1 MAEDATM
8 PRDAGGTRGAKA
20 ASDEGVRARAWS
32 VPLAVSAVSEAGRHL
47 HLVADAQTR
56 AAVATLAGLVG
67 LLRLEASFDVT
78 RRGRS
83 GLHVVGRVSATVIQ
97 TCVVTLEPLENEV
110 DEDIDIAFSPAAA
123 SSFDEHVGEVEVPL
137 EDAPE
142 PLIGGAIDTE
152 FLVLGLDPYPRKP
165 DAVLELP
172 PSGEEAANPFA
183 ALAGLKKG
191 RGGK

>member
-1 MAEDATM
+1 
-8 PRDAGGTRGAKA
+8 
-20 ASDEGVRARAWS
+20 

-67 LLRLEASFDVT
+67 LPRLEASFDVT

-142 PLIGGAIDTE
+142 PLIGGAIDLGAIATE
-152 FLVLGLDPYPRKP
+152 FLMLGLEPYPRKP

-172 PSGEEAANPFA
+172 PSSEEAAHPFA
-183 ALAGLKKG
+183 ALAELKKG

>member
-1 MAEDATM
+1 L
-8 PRDAGGTRGAKA
+8 P
-20 ASDEGVRARAWS
+20 
-32 VPLAVSAVSEAGRHL
+32 
-47 HLVADAQTR
+47 
-56 AAVATLAGLVG
+56 
-67 LLRLEASFDVT
+67 RLEASFDVT

-142 PLIGGAIDTE
+142 PLIGGAIDLGAIATE

-172 PSGEEAANPFA
+172 PSGEEVAHPFA
-183 ALAGLKKG
+183 ALAELKKG